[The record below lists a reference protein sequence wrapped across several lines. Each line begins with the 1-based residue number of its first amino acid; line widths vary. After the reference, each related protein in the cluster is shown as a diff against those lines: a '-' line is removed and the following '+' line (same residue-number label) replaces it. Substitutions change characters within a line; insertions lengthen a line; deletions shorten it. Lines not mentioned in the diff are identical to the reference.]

1 MQISFQF
8 FLNEHKLLYKG
19 KNKCIHYSYHLKMH
33 RIVNMT
39 AYLNSTPPADVSFSV
54 ISTFLVFYPQNTF
67 QSAFIENKEESIL

>member
-1 MQISFQF
+1 MFAEVPGESNIIFR
-8 FLNEHKLLYKG
+8 N
-19 KNKCIHYSYHLKMH
+19 HLKMH

-39 AYLNSTPPADVSFSV
+39 AYLNSTPPVDVSFSV

>member
-1 MQISFQF
+1 
-8 FLNEHKLLYKG
+8 
-19 KNKCIHYSYHLKMH
+19 MH

-39 AYLNSTPPADVSFSV
+39 AYLNSTPPVDVSFSV